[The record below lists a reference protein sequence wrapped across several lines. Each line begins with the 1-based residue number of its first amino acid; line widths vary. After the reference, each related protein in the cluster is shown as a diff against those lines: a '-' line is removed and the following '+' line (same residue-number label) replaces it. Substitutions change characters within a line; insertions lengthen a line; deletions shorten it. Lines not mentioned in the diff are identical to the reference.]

1 MGYNQPGNSPEME
14 GSLSRVIQ
22 TNKIGTQR
30 NRLTKSV
37 VVAIRELMSQQEPND
52 HARDLAAYIVLA
64 LNAITETVEVSVVAW
79 EKRGYWVKADRFR
92 LNWMWCQTYSEKMK
106 TALLADDWAQVAMS
120 SVQIAEKLGNVKV
133 SKNHR
138 LGTPWVGAWEQFTT
152 QFVSD

>member
-1 MGYNQPGNSPEME
+1 MGYNQPGIIPSRE

-37 VVAIRELMSQQEPND
+37 VLAIRELMSQQEPNTQ
-52 HARDLAAYIVLA
+52 AQDLAAYIVLA
-64 LNAITETVEVSVVAW
+64 LNAITDTIEVSVAAW

-92 LNWMWCQTYSEKMK
+92 LDWMWCQTYSENMK
-106 TALLADDWAQVAMS
+106 SALLEGNWAEVAMV
-120 SVQIAEKLGNVKV
+120 SVQIAGKLSEVKV

-138 LGTPWVGAWEQFTT
+138 LGAPWVGAWEQFTN
-152 QFVSD
+152 QYASD